1 VAERPSVIAVRT
13 DVAVELLIRDLVD
26 AAEQV
31 AHVAVEPPGELAAG
45 ADSALAARAARHGYA
60 LRLVELERF
69 ARAREPA
76 DWLARHARDR
86 GRAAAAELSAEL
98 AAAEPDGLPAPD
110 DPAAATW
117 RIPGP
122 GGHVRHHAARILVA
136 RIAPH
141 AGDDEAAALRR
152 CWLYGFFL
160 ACAERLA
167 AA

>member
-1 VAERPSVIAVRT
+1 MPGRPSVIAVRT
-13 DVAVELLIRDLVD
+13 DVAVDVLIRDLVD
-26 AAEQV
+26 AAE
-31 AHVAVEPPGELAAG
+31 AAAASVAVEPPGELAAG
-45 ADSALAARAARHGYA
+45 VDGALAAGAARHGYA

-76 DWLARHARDR
+76 DWLAEQAR
-86 GRAAAAELSAEL
+86 GRAAADLSAAL
-98 AAAEPDGLPAPD
+98 AAAEPAGLPSPD

-136 RIAPH
+136 RIAPG
-141 AGDDEAAALRR
+141 AGEAEAAVLRR

-160 ACAERLA
+160 ACAERLPP
-167 AA
+167 